1 MARRFHNINKS
12 PKEFKTTSELTYY
25 NMNPKIIAFDADD
38 TLWHNEPYFDEAQ
51 AKFCELFADYAS
63 NQEILQLILSYQVK
77 NLPLYGFGIKAFT
90 LSMIESALELTQ
102 NQIKGNGIEK
112 IIKIGKELLQ
122 KPVELLPDIELV
134 LQQLYGKHKLV
145 VATKGDLKDQHRK
158 LHDSKIGHYFH
169 HIEVMSD
176 KKDIDYKKMLQRLD
190 VQPEHF
196 IMIGNSLKSDVLPVL
211 NIGGIGVHIPYHTT
225 WEYEKID
232 FEITHPNFYAY
243 ENAAEIISKFLTQ
256 I

>member
-1 MARRFHNINKS
+1 
-12 PKEFKTTSELTYY
+12 
-25 NMNPKIIAFDADD
+25 MNPKIIAFDADD

-77 NLPLYGFGIKAFT
+77 NMPLYGFGIKAFV
-90 LSMIESALELTQ
+90 LSMIESALELT
-102 NQIKGNGIEK
+102 NHKISGNGIEK
-112 IIKIGKELLQ
+112 IIKIGKDLLQ
-122 KPVELLPDIELV
+122 KPVELLPEVEDV
-134 LQQLYGKHKLV
+134 LQQLKGKYKLV

-158 LHDSKIGHYFH
+158 LHDSGIGHYFH

-176 KKDIDYKKMLQRLD
+176 KKELDYEKMLGRLETK
-190 VQPEHF
+190 PEDF

-211 NIGGIGVHIPYHTT
+211 NIGGHGYHIAYHTT

-232 FEITHPNFYAY
+232 FEVEHINFKSLEKITDVLP
-243 ENAAEIISKFLTQ
+243 ILLK
-256 I
+256 

>member
-1 MARRFHNINKS
+1 VKIN
-12 PKEFKTTSELTYY
+12 TD
-25 NMNPKIIAFDADD
+25 PKIIAFDADD

-63 NQEILQLILSYQVK
+63 KQEILQLILSHQVK

-90 LSMIESALELTQ
+90 LSMIDSALELT
-102 NQIKGNGIEK
+102 NDQISGQGIKK
-112 IIKIGKELLQ
+112 IIDIGRDLLQ
-122 KPVELLPDIELV
+122 KPVELLPEVEDV
-134 LQQLYGKHKLV
+134 LQQLKGKYKLV

-158 LHDSKIGHYFH
+158 LHDSGIGHYFH

-176 KKDIDYKKMLQRLD
+176 KKELDYEKMLGRLD
-190 VQPEHF
+190 TKPEDF

-211 NIGGIGVHIPYHTT
+211 NIGGHGYHIAYHTT

-232 FEITHPNFYAY
+232 FEIQHDNFKSF
-243 ENAAEIISKFLTQ
+243 EKISDVLPILLK
-256 I
+256 

>member
-1 MARRFHNINKS
+1 MNLSKTQKH
-12 PKEFKTTSELTYY
+12 FKLMTQ
-25 NMNPKIIAFDADD
+25 KIIAFDADD

-63 NQEILQLILSYQVK
+63 KQEILQLILSHQVK

-90 LSMIESALELTQ
+90 LSMIDSALELT
-102 NQIKGNGIEK
+102 NDQISGQGIKK
-112 IIKIGKELLQ
+112 IIAIGRDLLQ
-122 KPVELLPDIELV
+122 KPVELLPEVEDV
-134 LQQLYGKHKLV
+134 LQQLKGKYKLV

-158 LHDSKIGHYFH
+158 LHDSGIGHYFH

-176 KKDIDYKKMLQRLD
+176 KKELDYEKMLGRLD
-190 VQPEHF
+190 TKPEDF

-211 NIGGIGVHIPYHTT
+211 NIGGHGYHIAYHTT

-232 FEITHPNFYAY
+232 FEIEHDNFKSL
-243 ENAAEIISKFLTQ
+243 EKISDVLPILLK
-256 I
+256 

>member
-1 MARRFHNINKS
+1 
-12 PKEFKTTSELTYY
+12 
-25 NMNPKIIAFDADD
+25 MNSKIIAFDADD

-63 NQEILQLILSYQVK
+63 KQEILQLILSHQVK

-90 LSMIESALELTQ
+90 LSMIDSALELT
-102 NQIKGNGIEK
+102 NDQISGRGIKK
-112 IIKIGKELLQ
+112 IIDIGRDLLQ
-122 KPVELLPDIELV
+122 KPVELLPEVEDV
-134 LQQLYGKHKLV
+134 LQQLKGKYKLV

-158 LHDSKIGHYFH
+158 LHDSGIGHYFH

-176 KKDIDYKKMLQRLD
+176 KKELDYEKMLARLD
-190 VQPEHF
+190 IKPENF

-211 NIGGIGVHIPYHTT
+211 NIGGHGYHIAYHTT

-232 FEITHPNFYAY
+232 FEIQHDNFKSL
-243 ENAAEIISKFLTQ
+243 EKITDVLPILLQ
-256 I
+256 